1 MAEVQRM
8 RKIKRENRTCKV
20 AIYQFCSLHGSVP
33 QQISYK
39 SGRGVGKKQ
48 SILPFIECSVRWSH
62 CNSIQTAQ
70 QSRALTLILINV
82 NTTLILKIQEN
93 G

>member
-1 MAEVQRM
+1 MSSCHLSVLLSSLECVS
-8 RKIKRENRTCKV
+8 V
-20 AIYQFCSLHGSVP
+20 A
-33 QQISYK
+33 SYK
-39 SGRGVGKKQ
+39 SRKGVGKKQ
-48 SILPFIECSVRWSH
+48 SVLSFIECSVRWSH